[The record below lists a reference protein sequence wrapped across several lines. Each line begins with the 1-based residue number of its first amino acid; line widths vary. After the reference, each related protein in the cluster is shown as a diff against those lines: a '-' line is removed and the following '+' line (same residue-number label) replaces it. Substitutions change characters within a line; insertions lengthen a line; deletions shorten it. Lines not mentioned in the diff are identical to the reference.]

1 MSHDG
6 AQPGATGLSAGRASS
21 SVATAPEGVA
31 VALSVRPHRT
41 ASSGAPDSP
50 AAASMP
56 VTGALVDRYGRVH
69 SDLRLSITDRCNL
82 RCVYCMSEDMT
93 FQAREELLTF
103 DEIERVSAVA
113 RSLGVTS
120 VRLTGG
126 EPLVRRGVEDLVAR
140 LRALG
145 YDDIALTTNAVRLGP
160 LARRLRAAGLT
171 RVNVSCDSLRPE
183 RYASIRRRGDL
194 ATVLA
199 AMNEAESVGL
209 APLKVNVV
217 LLRGVNDDEV
227 LDFASFARETGR
239 VVRFIEFMP
248 LDAPGQWDRGQLIA
262 GREVLERIHA
272 VWPIEPVDGS
282 DHVAPAE
289 RFRFRDGRG
298 QIGVISSVTEPFCG
312 TCNRLRLTADGS
324 LRNCLF
330 ANEESSVRDALRRG
344 ASDHEIEQMMRR
356 AVWAKHPGH
365 AINEPAFLRPHRS
378 MSMIGG

>member
-6 AQPGATGLSAGRASS
+6 ARPGTLDPN
-21 SVATAPEGVA
+21 VAPTHHTQSPAPEGTA
-31 VALSVRPHRT
+31 VAISVRPHPADTGGSAGRRT
-41 ASSGAPDSP
+41 VASTPSS
-50 AAASMP
+50 
-56 VTGALVDRYGRVH
+56 GALVDSYGRVH
-69 SDLRLSITDRCNL
+69 ADLRLSITDRCNL

-103 DEIERVSAVA
+103 DEIERVARVA
-113 RSLGVTS
+113 RTLGVTS

-126 EPLVRRGVEDLVAR
+126 EPLVRHGVEKLVAR
-140 LRALG
+140 LHVLG
-145 YDDIALTTNAVRLGP
+145 YEDIAMTTNAIRLG
-160 LARRLRAAGLT
+160 ARAARLREAGLT
-171 RVNVSCDSLRPE
+171 RVNISCDSLRPE

-199 AMNEAESVGL
+199 AMDVAESVGL

-217 LLRGVNDDEV
+217 VLRGVNDDEV

-248 LDAPGQWDRGQLIA
+248 LDAPGQWDRSKLVA
-262 GREVLERIHA
+262 GREIIERIHA
-272 VWPIEPVDGS
+272 TWPIEPVDGS
-282 DHVAPAE
+282 NHVAPAE

-298 QIGVISSVTEPFCG
+298 EIGVISSVTEPFCG

-330 ANEESSVRDALRRG
+330 ANDENSVRDAMRRG
-344 ASDHEIEQMMRR
+344 ASDQEIERMLRR
-356 AVWAKHPGH
+356 VVWAKHPGH
-365 AINEPAFLRPHRS
+365 AINEPHFLRPHRS